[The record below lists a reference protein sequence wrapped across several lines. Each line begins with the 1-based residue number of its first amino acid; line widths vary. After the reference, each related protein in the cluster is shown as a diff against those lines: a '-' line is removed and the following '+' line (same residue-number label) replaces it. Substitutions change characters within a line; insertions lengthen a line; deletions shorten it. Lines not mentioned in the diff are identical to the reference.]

1 VIEVGVKDVQCL
13 ASVIGVENL
22 AADLLHDADRGG
34 AGLLNILRDEHD
46 GVSCQL

>member
-1 VIEVGVKDVQCL
+1 M
-13 ASVIGVENL
+13 ENRT
-22 AADLLHDADRGG
+22 ADLLHDADRSG